1 LCFANASAAT
11 LRGREARGAGSS
23 GPSSSLEDKSDAIS
37 FNSLSFA
44 VTCDPVVAIGLQ
56 SSVKPE
62 EGYVAVADLPVTGS
76 SFMKHEVGDSRFVA
90 ADLFEVRGKMLAE
103 GSGVW
108 PC

>member
-23 GPSSSLEDKSDAIS
+23 GPSSSLEDKSDAMS

-44 VTCDPVVAIGLQ
+44 VTWDSVVAIGLQ
-56 SSVKPE
+56 LSVKPE
-62 EGYVAVADLPVTGS
+62 EGYIAVADLSVAGS
-76 SFMKHEVGDSRFVA
+76 SLMKHEVGDSSFVTV
-90 ADLFEVRGKMLAE
+90 DRFEVRGKTLAG